1 MRRLLVLLT
10 LLGAL
15 AAAPSAHA
23 ELGELTQLP
32 GTLGCTKNLGPGT
45 FGCAVGTSL
54 DFPYGLAVSPDG
66 ENAYVAAFFSD
77 AIAVFDRDPTSG
89 SMLQKANPNGCI
101 SPDGSPAAAEPHANT
116 CRTGNGTVWD
126 ANQDVVV
133 SPDGKHVYGTWTFG
147 ILAFSR
153 NTDTGDLTQ
162 LTGTMGCISET
173 DRAGKCTVGKGLE
186 GQPVE
191 VVVSHDGKNVYTAT
205 SQKEVATFTRN
216 ETTGQLTYVS
226 CFNHDGTGGCTAAK
240 GIDGDLGTIE
250 MSPDDKAVYVGVY
263 TQGVAIFDRDP
274 LNGGALSQS
283 NVAGEGCIAES
294 VAGCATARH
303 LTGILD
309 IAFSEQ
315 GNDVYVAAGEF
326 TIVVLER
333 NATTNELSQPAGEAG
348 CVTHDTVFDDCSIAR
363 NFMEPSALVV
373 SPDGMNV
380 YVGTRD
386 FSGIAVFDRE
396 PVTGALTQKEGHEA
410 CISGDSFW
418 WTSPDRPCK
427 EGRALRYAWDIEMS
441 PDGSRIFLAANHED
455 ALASIARDTE
465 GGDPDPDP
473 DPDGDGDGDG
483 GGGDDGGGSS
493 PPPTQ
498 LPIDQIVAPPI
509 ESLPPRPVPAPRP
522 SRFRTVVISARPG
535 NGTVDVEVTTDGAGR
550 VQVTA
555 SAPVNTRFFSATR
568 GRAAAVRKL
577 RIARAR
583 KTVTKAGKVKLTL
596 RPTAK
601 AKKVLR
607 RKGKLKATVVIKFT
621 PANGTPATSK
631 RQSATFR
638 LRRR

>member
-1 MRRLLVLLT
+1 MRRIPVVLTVLA
-10 LLGAL
+10 AL
-15 AAAPSAHA
+15 AGAPSAHA
-23 ELGELTQLP
+23 ALGDLTQLP

-54 DFPYGLAVSPDG
+54 DFPYGLAVSADG
-66 ENAYVAAFFSD
+66 ENAYVAGFFSD

-101 SPDGSPAAAEPHANT
+101 SPDGSPTAGDTPQNT
-116 CRTGNGTVWD
+116 CRTGNGTVWN
-126 ANQDVVV
+126 ANYDVVV

-153 NTDTGDLTQ
+153 NVDTGDLTQ

-173 DRAGKCTVGKGLE
+173 TRDGKCTVGNGLQ

-191 VVVSHDGKNVYTAT
+191 IVVSADGQNVYTAT
-205 SQKEVATFTRN
+205 SQKEVATFTRD
-216 ETTGQLTYVS
+216 ETTGQLTYES

-240 GIDGDLGTIE
+240 GMDSELGTIE
-250 MSPDDKAVYVGVY
+250 MSPDDKAVYVGAY
-263 TQGVAIFDRDP
+263 TKGVVIFDRDP
-274 LNGGALSQS
+274 LNEGALSQS
-283 NVAGEGCIAES
+283 AVAGEGCIAES

-303 LTGILD
+303 LTGVLD
-309 IAFSEQ
+309 IAFSPE
-315 GNDVYVAAGEF
+315 GDDVYVAAGEF

-348 CVTHDTVFDDCSIAR
+348 CVTHDTVFDDCAIAR
-363 NFMEPSALVV
+363 NFMEPSSIVV
-373 SPDGMNV
+373 SPDGMNL
-380 YVGTRD
+380 YVGTAD
-386 FSGIAVFDRE
+386 FSGIAVFDRD
-396 PVTGALTQKEGHEA
+396 PATGALTQKAGHEA

-455 ALASIARDTE
+455 ALSTMGRDTE
-465 GGDPDPDP
+465 GADPDPDPDP

-483 GGGDDGGGSS
+483 DGGGGDG

-498 LPIDQIVAPPI
+498 LPIDQLVAPPI

-522 SRFRTVVISARPG
+522 SRVRTVHISARPG
-535 NGTVDVEVTTDGAGR
+535 NGTVDVEVGTDGAGR
-550 VQVTA
+550 IEVTA
-555 SAPVNTRFFSATR
+555 SAPVNTRFFSGTR
-568 GRAAAVRKL
+568 ARRAAVRTL
-577 RIARAR
+577 RIARVR
-583 KTVTKAGKVKLTL
+583 KTVTKAGKFKLTL
-596 RPTAK
+596 RPTAR

-607 RKGKLKATVVIKFT
+607 RKGKLKARLVIRFT
-621 PANGTPATSK
+621 PVNGTPASTR
-631 RQSATFR
+631 RQSATFK
-638 LRRR
+638 LRRRR